1 MLGIAGIPSAIQF
14 VGFLFLPESPRWL
27 LSKGKDDRAR
37 VILRRIRDTHDVEEE
52 ILDVKAKFKEEKE
65 LNSNGKYTM

>member
-27 LSKGKDDRAR
+27 LSKGKDDHAR

-52 ILDVKAKFKEEKE
+52 ILDVKAKSKEEKE
-65 LNSNGKYTM
+65 LNSNGK